1 MLSFAAQESIP
12 HRDDSGHL
20 QHDSVISIPGIK
32 YLAFSFYLV
41 AFRYHPSPTGFIHSL
56 YLGYISLDNKGR

>member
-20 QHDSVISIPGIK
+20 QHDSVIFIPGIK

-41 AFRYHPSPTGFIHSL
+41 LSEITVMLIKPRI
-56 YLGYISLDNKGR
+56 